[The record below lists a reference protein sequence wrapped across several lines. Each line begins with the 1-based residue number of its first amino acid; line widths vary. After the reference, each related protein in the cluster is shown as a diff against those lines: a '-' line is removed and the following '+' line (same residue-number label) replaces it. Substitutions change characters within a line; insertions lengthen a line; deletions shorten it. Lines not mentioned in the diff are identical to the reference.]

1 MGKTPSLLAFSAQSQ
16 HLFFWIAHTSPASS
30 SSAHPG
36 RQGVCYSVI
45 SDRMSH
51 RVMTGLILSVSPSVV
66 ESNVTHE
73 AITGVDDDVS

>member
-1 MGKTPSLLAFSAQSQ
+1 MGKAPSLLVLHFLLKANI
-16 HLFFWIAHTSPASS
+16 LFWIAHLSL

-51 RVMTGLILSVSPSVV
+51 CVMMGLILSVSPSVV

-73 AITGVDDDVS
+73 AITGADDDVS